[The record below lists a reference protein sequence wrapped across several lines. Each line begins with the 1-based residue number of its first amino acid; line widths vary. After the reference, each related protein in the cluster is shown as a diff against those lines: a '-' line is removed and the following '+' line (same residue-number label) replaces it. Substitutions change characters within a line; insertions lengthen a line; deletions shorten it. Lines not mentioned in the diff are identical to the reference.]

1 MHKTAQGG
9 GKGTVFCMAPRRHFG
24 VEPCKQP
31 SLCSLFPPTR
41 TLLDKCMHAHSFS
54 YARAANGGLGPQL
67 GLVLRA
73 PGIKGSLGPARP
85 EVVARR
91 RPRLNKHFVEEPR
104 LPTAQLRFGRSGRL
118 DRSPRRIY
126 APPTRRSA

>member
-1 MHKTAQGG
+1 MQN
-9 GKGTVFCMAPRRHFG
+9 TVPFPPPCAVLCM
-24 VEPCKQP
+24 C
-31 SLCSLFPPTR
+31 CSLLQRAELCNSPLRSSKAHPPTR
-41 TLLDKCMHAHSFS
+41 TLLDTCMHAHSFS

-67 GLVLRA
+67 GLVPRV
-73 PGIKGSLGPARP
+73 PGITGSLGPAHP

-104 LPTAQLRFGRSGRL
+104 SPTAQLRFGRSGRL

-126 APPTRRSA
+126 APVQHMN